1 MLSVTLLNVVMLSVV
16 APIEVNLKQKCIF
29 EDHRKGYQ
37 GNNLK
42 MTLALLKKNFVYLSR
57 VAPYRIM
64 FVLYKDALF
73 HFTKSS

>member
-16 APIEVNLKQKCIF
+16 APIEVNIKQKCIL
-29 EDHRKGYQ
+29 EDHRKVYQ

-42 MTLALLKKNFVYLSR
+42 MTLALLKKHFVYLNR
-57 VAPYRIM
+57 VAHNRIM
-64 FVLYKDALF
+64 FVFYKDALF